1 MKAPIERELQIEM
14 MKQAKERSDALSAK
28 WKADEGVRAM
38 LRRPSPKQKAPDA
51 PSEVTTEVP
60 LRKCA

>member
-1 MKAPIERELQIEM
+1 MKAPIDRELQVQI
-14 MKQAKERSDALSAK
+14 MKQAKQRSDALSDK

-38 LRRPSPKQKAPDA
+38 LRRPSPKQT
-51 PSEVTTEVP
+51 SITVTTDVR